1 MTTRIN
7 GLSPRAPAHAEKAL
21 KDAIIAFWS
30 ELRVSDDT
38 GDTTWEALE
47 PLEQQVTECLNHDGD
62 SRDIAN
68 AMSLTRKA
76 QLLIAGLDDL

>member
-1 MTTRIN
+1 MTPRIR
-7 GLSPRAPAHAEKAL
+7 GSSPRAAAHEQQAL

-47 PLEQQVTECLNHDGD
+47 PLEQQVTESLNRDPP
-62 SRDIAN
+62 DIAL

-76 QLLIAGLDDL
+76 QRLIAGLDDL